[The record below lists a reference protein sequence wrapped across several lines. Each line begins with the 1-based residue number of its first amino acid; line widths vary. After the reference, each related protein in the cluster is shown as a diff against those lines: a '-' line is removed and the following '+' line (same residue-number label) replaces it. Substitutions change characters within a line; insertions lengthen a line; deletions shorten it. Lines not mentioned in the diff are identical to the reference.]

1 MVHAIQFDVNQLF
14 FFSIIAMA
22 TKTCT
27 FFFTRLKSVHDPKIQ
42 RLLAVWAEGY
52 HGFRQCLLFGTIPAI
67 KPLCSL
73 FGNIRTNIIN
83 DIIKYKCW
91 FNHIDYFTTLLRAL
105 SVVTVVMC

>member
-1 MVHAIQFDVNQLF
+1 MLSNLMSINC

-83 DIIKYKCW
+83 DIIKYK
-91 FNHIDYFTTLLRAL
+91 
-105 SVVTVVMC
+105 